1 MGFMTTVEGDALE
14 AMQAA
19 WDDVSAFTRAELGGV
34 PDWADYVTEDGDLLS
49 GSEAE
54 KEFEDWLGDYYGPV
68 SVCGYE
74 YDAGYALRELDPTAF
89 RCGLL
94 DWLDAQVCDGAL
106 RCIEG

>member
-1 MGFMTTVEGDALE
+1 MAFMTKVEGDALE
-14 AMQAA
+14 AMQDA
-19 WDDVSAFTRAELGGV
+19 WDDVNTFTHTELGGV
-34 PDWADYVTEDGDLLS
+34 PDWADYVDADGDLYCE
-49 GSEAE
+49 SELESA
-54 KEFEDWLGDYYGPV
+54 FEDALTDSYGTV

-74 YDAGYALRELDPTAF
+74 YGAGAALRELDPTAF